1 MNNFINWMNESVTPK
16 CNKFAQ
22 NVWAKA
28 LQRTMMSSLPIILVA
43 SIVNIINSLRVYA
56 PFLPDLGVM
65 YYYIF
70 YLLGLY
76 IAIMLPY
83 YVTEGKRLRKVQVIS
98 QITSVGVFLMLQNWQ
113 VNPWGD
119 TPILFTNLGPQ
130 GMVLAI
136 ISGFFVSAIICRLA
150 NFSFFKKDTILPEIV
165 ASWFNQMLPVTICFL
180 IPYIITSVLGFNI
193 LNFVNMIFMPIQSIS
208 NTLPGFLL
216 MNFAYVFFYSVG
228 MSGWICS
235 GVFYPIL
242 MANIAS
248 NAEAIA
254 TGLTPMGVATNEV
267 IYSGWIAVGGLGF
280 TLPLVLLMIKSKS
293 KRLNALGKGVLIPSL
308 CNINEPVVYGTP
320 ILLNPILMIPMWLN
334 SLVIPT
340 IVYFALTSGF
350 VTVPYETVNLGFIPV
365 VFTCFLGNH
374 DWRSLILL
382 AIVFIVAT
390 VIWYPFFK
398 SYETQE
404 IKDEALETAKEK

>member
-1 MNNFINWMNESVTPK
+1 MNNFITWMNEKVTPK

-43 SIVNIINSLRVYA
+43 SVVNIINSLRAYIG
-56 PFLPDLGVM
+56 FLPDLGVM

-83 YVTEGKRLRKVQVIS
+83 YVMEGKRLRKIQVVS

-113 VNPWGD
+113 VNPWGE

-136 ISGFFVSAIICRLA
+136 ISGFFVSAMMCKFA
-150 NFSFFKKDTILPEIV
+150 DFSFFRKDTVLPEIV
-165 ASWFNQMLPVTICFL
+165 ASWFNQMLPVALCFL
-180 IPYIITSVLGFNI
+180 IPFILTNVMKFNI
-193 LNFVNMIFMPIQSIS
+193 LNFINMIFTPIQSIS

-248 NAEAIA
+248 NAEAFA
-254 TGLTPMGVATNEV
+254 TGMPMTGIATNEV
-267 IYSGWIAVGGLGF
+267 IYSEFGL
-280 TLPLVLLMIKSKS
+280 P
-293 KRLNALGKGVLIPSL
+293 
-308 CNINEPVVYGTP
+308 
-320 ILLNPILMIPMWLN
+320 
-334 SLVIPT
+334 
-340 IVYFALTSGF
+340 
-350 VTVPYETVNLGFIPV
+350 
-365 VFTCFLGNH
+365 
-374 DWRSLILL
+374 
-382 AIVFIVAT
+382 
-390 VIWYPFFK
+390 
-398 SYETQE
+398 
-404 IKDEALETAKEK
+404 